1 MSEQSLDS
9 LFEEAVSIK
18 KQIDELTSKVSG
30 SLLGK
35 LADVVPEKFKDI
47 NFKCILAYGYTPG
60 FNDGDPCTHNF
71 NLAYGKRTSYS
82 EDSLYFDFDELDD
95 FEEFFSEE
103 DIDCSDIDPRETN
116 IIPLISDEDGK
127 VIESFFDGFNLLCEQ
142 IGVTNFKIK
151 IYKKND
157 GEILVD
163 IDEEY
168 YVGY

>member
-1 MSEQSLDS
+1 MSEQSLDT
-9 LFEEAVSIK
+9 LFEEAISINN
-18 KQIDELTSKVSG
+18 QIKELTSKVSG

-35 LADVVPEKFKDI
+35 LAEVAPEKFKDI

-60 FNDGDPCTHNF
+60 FNDGDPCIHKF

-82 EDSLYFDFDELDD
+82 ENSLYFDYDELDD
-95 FEEFFSEE
+95 FEEFFSLE

-116 IIPLISDEDGK
+116 IVPLISDEDGK
-127 VIESFFDGFNLLCEQ
+127 FIESFFEKFNLLCER

-157 GEILVD
+157 GEILID
-163 IDEEY
+163 INDDY